1 MRGGHGNREKIR
13 SKEEPQN
20 IGKMRWNMF
29 TSEIKEHLT
38 KDIIPF
44 WRGLKDEE
52 YGGFYGYMGYDLGLD
67 KKAVKGCI
75 LNSRILW
82 FFSNAYLVLK
92 EEELLADAG
101 HAFRFLKDYC
111 VDKENG
117 GVYWSLAFDGK
128 PEDTTKHTYNQA
140 FAIYALSSYYDAS
153 GDEEALS
160 LAWELYEIIESRC
173 KDEYG
178 YLEAFNVRFE
188 PEDND
193 KLSEN
198 GVMAEKTMN
207 TLLHVFEAYTE
218 LYRVTGE
225 EKVADKLRYMMDLI
239 ADKVYNKEAGRQEV
253 FFDRTWNSL
262 IDLYSYGH
270 DIETA
275 WLVDRGLEVLDD
287 KAYTEKLSPI
297 TRTITENIYK
307 RAYIDHSLVNEAEN
321 GVVDTTRV
329 WWVQAEAVVGFLN
342 GYQKAPEH
350 REYLEAA
357 KDIWDYIKT
366 CVVDKRNGSEWF
378 WSVDRDRR
386 PIEKPIVEP
395 WKCPYHNG
403 RMCFEVIKRNVEG

>member
-1 MRGGHGNREKIR
+1 
-13 SKEEPQN
+13 
-20 IGKMRWNMF
+20 MF
-29 TSEIKEHLT
+29 VSEVKEHLV
-38 KDIIPF
+38 KKIIPF
-44 WRGLKDEE
+44 WQGLKDKE
-52 YGGFYGYMGYDLGLD
+52 YGGYYGYMGFDLAVD

-82 FFSNAYLVLK
+82 FFSNAWLVLREK
-92 EEELLADAG
+92 EMLGEAE
-101 HAFRFLKDYC
+101 HAFRFLKEYC

-117 GVYWSLAFDGK
+117 GVYWSLTFDGK

-153 GDEEALS
+153 GDEEALEM
-160 LAWELYEIIESRC
+160 AWELYHIIENRC

-188 PEDND
+188 PEEND

-225 EKVADKLRYMMDLI
+225 KKVADNIRYMMDLI
-239 ADKVYNKEAGRQEV
+239 ADKVYNKEIGRQEV
-253 FFDRTWNSL
+253 FFDRTWHSL

-275 WLVDRGLEVLDD
+275 WLVDRGLEILDD
-287 KAYTEKLSPI
+287 EAYTRKLSPI
-297 TRTITENIYK
+297 TGTITENIYR

-321 GVVDTTRV
+321 GIVDSTRV
-329 WWVQAEAVVGFLN
+329 WWVQAEAVVGFIN

-357 KDIWDYIKT
+357 EDIWEDIKT
-366 CVVDKRNGSEWF
+366 YFVDNRSGSEWY
-378 WSVDRDRR
+378 WSLDADKK

-403 RMCFEVIKRNVEG
+403 RMCFEVIKRNVETESV